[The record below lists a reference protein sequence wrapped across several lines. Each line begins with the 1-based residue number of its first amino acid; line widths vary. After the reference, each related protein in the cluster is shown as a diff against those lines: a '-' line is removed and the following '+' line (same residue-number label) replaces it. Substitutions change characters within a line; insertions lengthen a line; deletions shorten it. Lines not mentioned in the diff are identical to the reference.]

1 MKKMIAIIFVL
12 LIIFISMALYKYV
25 ILANNQV
32 TVEDVTKIEQYISKI
47 YGWKEVTKEALPKFE
62 NINNADEKWT
72 LEVIKKNLD
81 EYEVTLEGIQNKGKE
96 IFGDNFSKEFKNIN
110 FSFEY
115 NQEKNL
121 YIAKE
126 IITDKEEDLFFINKI
141 NKTINGYE
149 VEIIEYIEDY
159 SEFENNKVIIKDI
172 NEKTVEVI
180 ETNELDTQDINSKTI
195 EILKSN
201 KEKFNS
207 KKLTI
212 KSDNNKIYLQK
223 VEG

>member
-96 IFGDNFSKEFKNIN
+96 IFGDNFSKEFKNII